1 MDRIDRSE
9 FGNVLGDTSQL
20 EFVDRG
26 ELDRYIT
33 CVCVLCL
40 GSSLVDMT
48 SFVSVDDMVALLST
62 CVDISSFESVGDK
75 AALLAAYVDIISVSD
90 IVLGMVVASNICR
103 YDNAS
108 VIVLGLAL

>member
-1 MDRIDRSE
+1 MDQIDRSE

-20 EFVDRG
+20 EFVDRS
-26 ELDRYIT
+26 ELDRDIT

-48 SFVSVDDMVALLST
+48 SFVSVDDMAALLST

-75 AALLAAYVDIISVSD
+75 AALLAAYVDISVL
-90 IVLGMVVASNICR
+90 VTLCWEW
-103 YDNAS
+103 
-108 VIVLGLAL
+108 LLLATFVDMTMLVSLSWD